1 MRITGLIAEYN
12 PFHNGHKYH
21 IEQAKAITGADAV
34 IVVMSGD
41 FVQRGMPAILPKHM
55 RAKAALEAGASAVLE
70 LPVCYATGSAEY
82 FAYGAVLLLEKLGCV
97 DSICFG
103 SECGDME
110 LLQKAANVLV
120 DEPAEYR
127 EALHRFVR
135 AGDSFPLA
143 RQKALAAYVS
153 PEVLSEPNNILGLEY
168 LKALARIGSKMKPYT
183 IRRVYSQYHDT
194 DLQEEFSSATAI
206 RKQILSGNMEVLAG
220 QVPEKFLAD
229 LQGMNA
235 MQANDFSLL
244 LKYRLLTES
253 KESLISY
260 ADVSGDLANRIINRR
275 NQFES
280 FEQFCLLLKTREITY
295 SRISRALTHILL
307 GLKNGDDTG
316 VHYARVLGFCRRER
330 EVLAQIKRMGTIPI
344 LTKLTAARTLDDAA
358 QKMLATDAFASDLY
372 ESVVSDKYGT
382 KFVNEYEKEII
393 ILE

>member
-220 QVPEKFLAD
+220 QVPVKFLTD
-229 LQGMNA
+229 LQEA
-235 MQANDFSLL
+235 CPLHANDFSLL
-244 LKYRLLTES
+244 LKYRLLVET
-253 KESLISY
+253 KESLLAY
-260 ADVSGDLANRIINRR
+260 ADVSEDLANRIINRR
-275 NQFES
+275 NQFQN

-316 VHYARVLGFCRRER
+316 IHYARVLGFCKRDRA
-330 EVLAQIKRMGTIPI
+330 VLAQIKRDGEVPM

-358 QKMLATDAFASDLY
+358 QKMLAADAFASDLY

>member
-168 LKALARIGSKMKPYT
+168 LKALARIGSEMKPYT

-220 QVPEKFLAD
+220 QVPVKFLTD
-229 LQGMNA
+229 LQEA
-235 MQANDFSLL
+235 CPLHANDFSLL
-244 LKYRLLTES
+244 LKYLLLVET
-253 KESLISY
+253 KESLLAY
-260 ADVSGDLANRIINRR
+260 ADVSEDLANRIINRR
-275 NQFES
+275 NQFQN
-280 FEQFCLLLKTREITY
+280 FEQFCLLLKTKEITY

-316 VHYARVLGFCRRER
+316 IHYARVLGFCKRDRA
-330 EVLAQIKRMGTIPI
+330 VLAQIKRDGEVPM

>member
-220 QVPEKFLAD
+220 QVPVKFLTD
-229 LQGMNA
+229 LQEA
-235 MQANDFSLL
+235 CPLHANDFSLL
-244 LKYRLLTES
+244 LKYRLLVET
-253 KESLISY
+253 KESLLAY
-260 ADVSGDLANRIINRR
+260 ADVSEDLANRIINRR
-275 NQFES
+275 NQFQN
-280 FEQFCLLLKTREITY
+280 FEQFCLLLKTKEITY

-307 GLKNGDDTG
+307 GLKNGDNTG
-316 VHYARVLGFCRRER
+316 IHYARVLGFCKRDRA
-330 EVLAQIKRMGTIPI
+330 VLAQIKRDGEVPM

>member
-220 QVPEKFLAD
+220 QVPVKFLTD
-229 LQGMNA
+229 LQEA
-235 MQANDFSLL
+235 CPLHANDFSLL
-244 LKYRLLTES
+244 LKYRLLVET
-253 KESLISY
+253 KESLLAY
-260 ADVSGDLANRIINRR
+260 ADVSEDLANRIINRR
-275 NQFES
+275 NQFQN
-280 FEQFCLLLKTREITY
+280 FERFCLLLKTREITY

-316 VHYARVLGFCRRER
+316 IHYARVLGFCKRDRA
-330 EVLAQIKRMGTIPI
+330 VLAQIKRDGEVPM

>member
-220 QVPEKFLAD
+220 QVPVKFLTD
-229 LQGMNA
+229 LQEA
-235 MQANDFSLL
+235 SPLHANDFSLL
-244 LKYRLLTES
+244 LKYRLLVET
-253 KESLISY
+253 KESLLAY
-260 ADVSGDLANRIINRR
+260 ADVSEDLANRIINRR
-275 NQFES
+275 NQFQN

-316 VHYARVLGFCRRER
+316 IHYARVLGFCKRDRA
-330 EVLAQIKRMGTIPI
+330 VLAQIKRDGEVPM
-344 LTKLTAARTLDDAA
+344 LTKLRAARTLDDAA

>member
-21 IEQAKAITGADAV
+21 IEQTKAITGADAV

-220 QVPEKFLAD
+220 QVPVKFLTD
-229 LQGMNA
+229 LQEA
-235 MQANDFSLL
+235 SPLHANDFSLL
-244 LKYRLLTES
+244 LKYRLLVET
-253 KESLISY
+253 KESLLAY
-260 ADVSGDLANRIINRR
+260 ADVSEDLANRIINRR
-275 NQFES
+275 NQFQN

-316 VHYARVLGFCRRER
+316 IHYARVLGFCKRDRA
-330 EVLAQIKRMGTIPI
+330 VLAQIKRDGEVPM

>member
-220 QVPEKFLAD
+220 QVPVKFLTD
-229 LQGMNA
+229 LQEA
-235 MQANDFSLL
+235 SPLHANDFSLL
-244 LKYRLLTES
+244 LKYRLLVET
-253 KESLISY
+253 KESLLAY
-260 ADVSGDLANRIINRR
+260 ADVSEDLANRIINRR
-275 NQFES
+275 NQFQN
-280 FEQFCLLLKTREITY
+280 FEQFCLLLKTKEITY

-316 VHYARVLGFCRRER
+316 IHYARVLGFCKRDRA
-330 EVLAQIKRMGTIPI
+330 VLAQIKRDGEVPM

>member
-110 LLQKAANVLV
+110 LLQKAANVLL

-220 QVPEKFLAD
+220 QVPVKFLTD
-229 LQGMNA
+229 LQEA
-235 MQANDFSLL
+235 CPLHANDFSLL
-244 LKYRLLTES
+244 LKYRLLVET
-253 KESLISY
+253 KESLLAY
-260 ADVSGDLANRIINRR
+260 ADVSEDLANRIINRR
-275 NQFES
+275 NQFQN

-316 VHYARVLGFCRRER
+316 IHYARVLGFCKRDRA
-330 EVLAQIKRMGTIPI
+330 VLAQIKRDGEVPM
-344 LTKLTAARTLDDAA
+344 LTKLTAVRTLDDAA

-372 ESVVSDKYGT
+372 ESVVSDKYGI

>member
-1 MRITGLIAEYN
+1 MRVTGLIAEYN

-220 QVPEKFLAD
+220 QVPVKFLTD
-229 LQGMNA
+229 LQEA
-235 MQANDFSLL
+235 SPLYANDFSLL
-244 LKYRLLTES
+244 LKYRLLVET
-253 KESLISY
+253 KESLLAY
-260 ADVSGDLANRIINRR
+260 ADVSEDLANRIINRR
-275 NQFES
+275 NQFQN

-316 VHYARVLGFCRRER
+316 IHYARVLGFCKRDCA
-330 EVLAQIKRMGTIPI
+330 VLAQIKRDGEVPM

>member
-220 QVPEKFLAD
+220 QVPVKFLTD
-229 LQGMNA
+229 LQEA
-235 MQANDFSLL
+235 CPLHANDFSLL
-244 LKYRLLTES
+244 LKYRLLVET
-253 KESLISY
+253 KESLLAY
-260 ADVSGDLANRIINRR
+260 ADVSEDLANRIINRR
-275 NQFES
+275 NQFQN

-316 VHYARVLGFCRRER
+316 IHYARVLGFCKRDRA
-330 EVLAQIKRMGTIPI
+330 VLAQIKRDGEVPM

>member
-220 QVPEKFLAD
+220 QVPVKFLTD
-229 LQGMNA
+229 LQEA
-235 MQANDFSLL
+235 CPLHSNDFSLL
-244 LKYRLLTES
+244 LKYRLLVET
-253 KESLISY
+253 KESLLAY
-260 ADVSGDLANRIINRR
+260 ADVSEDLANRIINRR
-275 NQFES
+275 NQFQN

-316 VHYARVLGFCRRER
+316 IHYARVLGFCKRDRA
-330 EVLAQIKRMGTIPI
+330 VLAQIKRDGEVPM
-344 LTKLTAARTLDDAA
+344 LTKLTAARTMDDAA

>member
-168 LKALARIGSKMKPYT
+168 LKALARIGSEMKPYT

-220 QVPEKFLAD
+220 QVPVKFLTD
-229 LQGMNA
+229 LQEA
-235 MQANDFSLL
+235 SPLHANDFSLL
-244 LKYRLLTES
+244 LKYRLLVET
-253 KESLISY
+253 KESLLAY
-260 ADVSGDLANRIINRR
+260 ADVSEDLANRIINRR
-275 NQFES
+275 NQFQN

-316 VHYARVLGFCRRER
+316 IHYARVLGFCKRDRA
-330 EVLAQIKRMGTIPI
+330 VLAQIKRDGEVPM
-344 LTKLTAARTLDDAA
+344 LTKLTASRTLDDAA

>member
-168 LKALARIGSKMKPYT
+168 LKALARIGSCMKPYT
-183 IRRVYSQYHDT
+183 IQRMASQYHDT

-220 QVPEKFLAD
+220 QVPVKFLTD
-229 LQGMNA
+229 LQEA
-235 MQANDFSLL
+235 SPLHANDFSLL
-244 LKYRLLTES
+244 LKYRLLAET
-253 KESLISY
+253 KESLLAY
-260 ADVSGDLANRIINRR
+260 VDVSEDLANRIINRR
-275 NQFES
+275 NQFQN

-316 VHYARVLGFCRRER
+316 IHYVRVLGFCKRDRA
-330 EVLAQIKRMGTIPI
+330 VLAQIKRDGEVPM
-344 LTKLTAARTLDDAA
+344 LTKLTAVRTLDDAA

>member
-110 LLQKAANVLV
+110 LLQKAANVLL

-153 PEVLSEPNNILGLEY
+153 PEMLSEPNNILGLEY

-220 QVPEKFLAD
+220 QVPVKFLTD
-229 LQGMNA
+229 LQEA
-235 MQANDFSLL
+235 CPLHANDFSLL
-244 LKYRLLTES
+244 LKYRLLVET
-253 KESLISY
+253 KESLLAY
-260 ADVSGDLANRIINRR
+260 ADVSEDLANRIINRR
-275 NQFES
+275 NQFQN

-316 VHYARVLGFCRRER
+316 IHYARVLGFCKRDRA
-330 EVLAQIKRMGTIPI
+330 VLAQIKRDGEVPM

>member
-220 QVPEKFLAD
+220 QVPVKFLTD
-229 LQGMNA
+229 LQEASPMH
-235 MQANDFSLL
+235 ANDFSLL
-244 LKYRLLTES
+244 LKYRLLAET
-253 KESLISY
+253 KESLLAY
-260 ADVSGDLANRIINRR
+260 ADVSEDLANRIINRR
-275 NQFES
+275 NQFQN

-316 VHYARVLGFCRRER
+316 IHYARVLGFCKRDRA
-330 EVLAQIKRMGTIPI
+330 VLAQIKRDGEVPM

>member
-220 QVPEKFLAD
+220 QVPVKFLTD
-229 LQGMNA
+229 LQEASPMH
-235 MQANDFSLL
+235 ANDFSLL
-244 LKYRLLTES
+244 LKYRLLVET
-253 KESLISY
+253 KESLLAY
-260 ADVSGDLANRIINRR
+260 ADVSEDLANRIINRR
-275 NQFES
+275 NQFQN

-316 VHYARVLGFCRRER
+316 IHYARVLGFCKRDRA
-330 EVLAQIKRMGTIPI
+330 VLAQIKRDGEVPM

>member
-220 QVPEKFLAD
+220 QVPVKFLTD
-229 LQGMNA
+229 LQEA
-235 MQANDFSLL
+235 SPLYANDFSLL
-244 LKYRLLTES
+244 LKYRLLVET
-253 KESLISY
+253 KESLLAY
-260 ADVSGDLANRIINRR
+260 ADVSEDLANRIINRR
-275 NQFES
+275 NQFQN

-316 VHYARVLGFCRRER
+316 IHYARVLGFCKRDCA
-330 EVLAQIKRMGTIPI
+330 VLAQIKRDGEVPM

>member
-21 IEQAKAITGADAV
+21 IEQAKAVTGADAV

-220 QVPEKFLAD
+220 QVPVKFLTD
-229 LQGMNA
+229 LQEA
-235 MQANDFSLL
+235 CPLHANDFSLL
-244 LKYRLLTES
+244 LKYRLLVET
-253 KESLISY
+253 KESLLAY
-260 ADVSGDLANRIINRR
+260 ADVSEDLANRIINRR
-275 NQFES
+275 NQFQN

-316 VHYARVLGFCRRER
+316 IHYAHVLGFCKRDRA
-330 EVLAQIKRMGTIPI
+330 VLAQIKRDGEVPM

>member
-21 IEQAKAITGADAV
+21 IEQTKAITGADAV

-55 RAKAALEAGASAVLE
+55 RAKAALEAGASVVLE

-206 RKQILSGNMEVLAG
+206 RKQILSGNMKVLAG
-220 QVPEKFLAD
+220 QVPVKFLAD
-229 LQGMNA
+229 LQEA
-235 MQANDFSLL
+235 SPLHANDFSLL
-244 LKYRLLTES
+244 LKYRLLAET
-253 KESLISY
+253 KESLIAY
-260 ADVSGDLANRIINRR
+260 ADVSEDLANRIINRR
-275 NQFES
+275 NQFQN

-295 SRISRALTHILL
+295 SRISRALIHILL

-316 VHYARVLGFCRRER
+316 IHYARVLGFCKRDRA
-330 EVLAQIKRMGTIPI
+330 VLAQIKRDGEVPM